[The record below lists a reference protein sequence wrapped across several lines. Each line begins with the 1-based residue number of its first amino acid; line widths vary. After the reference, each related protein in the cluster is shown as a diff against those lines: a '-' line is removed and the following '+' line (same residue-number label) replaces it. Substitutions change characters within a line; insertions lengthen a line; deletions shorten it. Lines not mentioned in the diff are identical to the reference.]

1 MSLENRITTSPIAY
15 DPRQGAEAA
24 KLAPWA
30 EPALAEVLK
39 GMVGCSAYLRGLLA
53 RESLWLQAAQEDPET
68 AIVTA
73 LNWDTDKGLSE
84 LGRELRQSKRRVAL
98 LAAVCDLGGVWDL
111 DGVTG
116 ALTDLADAAVRT
128 AFEAAVRDQIRQRR
142 LPTEATDGL
151 VVFAMGKM
159 GARELNYSSDIDLIC
174 LFDETRFA
182 KENFSDVRSGY
193 IRATRAAVA
202 CLNDVTSEGY
212 VFRTDLRLR
221 PDPSVTPVCLGMEAA
236 ERYYESLGRT
246 WERAAWIKARV
257 AAGDM
262 AAGTKFQEA
271 LRPFIWR
278 RHLDFA
284 AIEDAHN
291 MRLAIRQH
299 KGTGGLMRLER
310 HNMKLGQGGIREIE
324 FFTQT
329 RQLISGGRDRDLRH
343 RATRPALTALAQKG
357 WIETPLAEALC
368 DHYVEHRTT
377 EHRLQMLGDAQTHDL
392 PANQA
397 GFDRLAT
404 FMGTTSDRL
413 RKTLTERLTQVHTLT
428 EDFFAPGAAPTG
440 TQDQEDHDLTKRW
453 LSYPALR
460 SSRAVEIFKRLRP
473 DILRRLNRAARPD
486 EALAAFDGF
495 LSGLPAGVQLFSL
508 FEANRQL
515 VDLLVDIV
523 AVSPDLARY
532 LSRNAAVFDAVLGG
546 DFFSDWPDL
555 RILKTLLAE
564 RLAAESDYEAKL
576 SVARIWKREWHFR
589 VGVHLLRGLSTPDV
603 ARRQYCDVAE
613 SVVAA
618 LWPEVQT
625 QFAERHG
632 PPPGRGA
639 VVVGMGS
646 LGAGALHALSD
657 LDVIV
662 IYDPDG
668 TETSE
673 GRRPLPARTYYARLT
688 QALVTG
694 LSAPMAEG
702 RLYDVDMRLRPS
714 GNQGPVATSLA
725 SFSTYQRDK
734 AWVWEHL
741 ALTRARVVAGPMP
754 LSNDFEAARR
764 GVLALPRNQDQI
776 LSEVA
781 LMRTRIAASKM
792 PFGPLDPKIGPGRLQ
807 DIELLAQAGTL
818 LQGRAG
824 HGITQGL
831 MAAADCGFISEGDA
845 GQLSAAHALWSSIQV
860 ALRLIGDGDIETDT
874 LSTAARAFLGRVFD
888 LPNLET
894 LEANL
899 KDASQTCAGIIDAA
913 LPVTGSQ
920 RNGTGQ

>member
-1 MSLENRITTSPIAY
+1 MTLENRITKSPIAY
-15 DPRQGAEAA
+15 EPRQGTEAA

-30 EPALAEVLK
+30 GPALAEVLK
-39 GMVGCSAYLRGLLA
+39 GMVGCSAYLRGLLG
-53 RESLWLQAAQEDPET
+53 RESVWLQEAQQDPEQAMLT
-68 AIVTA
+68 AVS
-73 LNWDTDKGLSE
+73 WDTTKGLSE

-116 ALTDLADAAVRT
+116 ALTDLADAAVRV
-128 AFEAAVRDQIRQRR
+128 AFKVAVQDQIRQRR
-142 LPTEATDGL
+142 LPVEATDGL

-174 LFDETRFA
+174 LFDETRFP

-257 AAGDM
+257 AAGDE
-262 AAGTKFQEA
+262 AAGQRFQEA

-329 RQLISGGRDRDLRH
+329 RQLISGGRDSDLRH
-343 RATRPALTALAQKG
+343 RATRPALQALAQKG
-357 WIETPLAEALC
+357 WIETPLADALC

-392 PANQA
+392 PATQV
-397 GFDRLAT
+397 GFDRLAA

-473 DILRRLNRAARPD
+473 DILRRLHRAARPD
-486 EALAAFDGF
+486 EAIAAFDGF

-523 AVSPDLARY
+523 AVSPELARY
-532 LSRNAAVFDAVLGG
+532 LSRNAAVFDAVIGG

-555 RILKTLLAE
+555 EPLKVLLAE
-564 RLAAESDYEAKL
+564 RLAAEPDYEAKL

-589 VGVHLLRGLSTPDV
+589 VGVHLLRGLSTPDA

-613 SVVAA
+613 AVVSA
-618 LWPEVQT
+618 LWPEVQA
-625 QFAERHG
+625 QFAVRHG
-632 PPPGRGA
+632 LPPGRGA

-662 IYDPDG
+662 IYDSDG

-673 GRRPLPARTYYARLT
+673 GLRPLPARTYYARLT
-688 QALVTG
+688 QALITA
-694 LSAPMAEG
+694 LSAPMADG

-741 ALTRARVVAGPMP
+741 ALTRARVVAGSVP
-754 LSNDFEAARR
+754 LAKDVEDVRR
-764 GVLALPRNQDQI
+764 DILALPRDQRAV

-781 LMRTRIAASKM
+781 SMRARIATSKA

-818 LQGRAG
+818 LSGFAT
-824 HGITQGL
+824 HGIAAGL
-831 MAAADCGFISEGDA
+831 TAAADRGWLSVCDA
-845 GQLSAAHALWSSIQV
+845 EHLTKAHAVWSSVQV
-860 ALRLIGDGDIETDT
+860 ALRLIGDGDIQANT
-874 LSTAARAFLGRVFD
+874 LSTAARAFLCRVFD
-888 LPNLET
+888 LRAVET
-894 LEANL
+894 LESSLCDEAQTS
-899 KDASQTCAGIIDAA
+899 ASIIDTA
-913 LPVTGSQ
+913 LPVPDSQGNGKGS
-920 RNGTGQ
+920 